1 MKFVYKY
8 YFLFLVGLT
17 FFKLDAQQLR
27 FTSLTIEDGLSQ
39 SMVKQIYKDKFGY
52 IWIATQ
58 DGLNK
63 YNGYEF
69 NVYRNNIYDSTTIS
83 DNNISAIAETANG
96 KLYIGTQNGG
106 LNLYD
111 PFTGKFSSIL
121 INNDSAYHNVKAL
134 IKDNK
139 SNLVEGGIVR

>member
-83 DNNISAIAETANG
+83 DNNISAIAETVAISGNQGGGGG
-96 KLYIGTQNGG
+96 K
-106 LNLYD
+106 
-111 PFTGKFSSIL
+111 KM
-121 INNDSAYHNVKAL
+121 
-134 IKDNK
+134 
-139 SNLVEGGIVR
+139 